1 MISEE
6 LKIKI
11 IYAVIR
17 ADSKEEIIGSMQS
30 LLGIGD
36 SKTAEGL
43 TTTSHADNFEGIYE
57 PEHISQVE
65 EDLAKTGFS
74 MGATE
79 PMYTSEIPIPNPYGG
94 SRRLIK

>member
-6 LKIKI
+6 LKIRI
-11 IYAVIR
+11 IDAVIR
-17 ADSKEEIIGSMQS
+17 ADSKEEIIESMQS

-57 PEHISQVE
+57 PEHIVKVE

-74 MGATE
+74 MVATE
-79 PMYTSEIPIPNPYGG
+79 PMYTSEIPNPYGG